1 MSIGIK
7 ATNNFFYQA
16 GNRSGCRYILLG
28 ADARDRARIQ
38 NYFANLQ
45 SELTHYAS
53 EHAWPV
59 GGAEMLQDLQVL
71 DYSHSTE
78 SAILVN
84 IPHCLVDAQGGLAA
98 INTALSESSATEAT
112 EANELPKTA
121 YNPDRFW
128 VFRKDSVDVPSSDQ
142 TLTQRLL
149 LTLPSLL
156 TTGLR
161 MVKHLNLPENMQGRF
176 GNQFVTL
183 DLEAQQLAKLLSA
196 PKNIWKR
203 FLETAG
209 QKVYAQTLQSPD
221 PGPLANRPLVTS
233 VGALPGPS
241 GALPHLAAAATELYM
256 FPSAVPYASIT
267 VTVYSFHHRLYCI
280 LSGTEQ
286 LELVNELSQALQ
298 LQGFA
303 LIHQGA

>member
-1 MSIGIK
+1 MSIGVK

-59 GGAEMLQDLQVL
+59 DGAEILQDLQVL
-71 DYSHSTE
+71 DYSHPTE

-84 IPHCLVDAQGGLAA
+84 IPHCLVDAQRGLAA
-98 INTALSESSATEAT
+98 INAALSESSAAEAK
-112 EANELPKTA
+112 ELPKKA
-121 YNPDRFW
+121 YTPDRFW
-128 VFRKDSVDVPSSDQ
+128 VFRKDSVDVSSSDQ

-156 TTGLR
+156 TAGLR

-209 QKVYAQTLQSPD
+209 QKIYLQTLQSPD

-241 GALPHLAAAATELYM
+241 GALPHLTAAATDLYM

-286 LELVNELSQALQ
+286 LALVNELSQALL